1 MIVLIIG
8 LGSISKKHINAL
20 NKDYNNIEFY
30 ALRSGKNNISEE
42 NVIDVNN
49 IKDLK
54 VKPDFVIISNP
65 TNLHY
70 STIELML
77 NFKIPMFIE
86 KPPFHTLIGIEKLLN
101 SIVESKILN
110 YVACNLRFHP
120 CIMYLKNTLDKN
132 INLINEVNIYCG
144 SYLPDW
150 RPTINYKDVYSSQK
164 NKGGGV
170 HLDLFHEVDF
180 IYWIFGQ
187 PDTIYNHLSNKS
199 TLNID
204 SYDYANYILGYKNF
218 NISLILNYYRIDK
231 KRCIE
236 IVFKD
241 ETLFIDLL
249 TCKIINDK
257 GTIIFEDKNFD
268 ILNTYKDQMN
278 YFMQHLKNKTIPMN
292 TLEESINALKITLVN
307 E

>member
-1 MIVLIIG
+1 MVVLIIG

-30 ALRSGKNNISEE
+30 ALRSGYNNCSEE
-42 NVIDVNN
+42 NVININN
-49 IKDLK
+49 IQDLK

-86 KPPFHTLIGIEKLLN
+86 KPPFHTLIGVEKLLN

-144 SYLPDW
+144 SYLPD
-150 RPTINYKDVYSSQK
+150 
-164 NKGGGV
+164 
-170 HLDLFHEVDF
+170 
-180 IYWIFGQ
+180 
-187 PDTIYNHLSNKS
+187 
-199 TLNID
+199 
-204 SYDYANYILGYKNF
+204 
-218 NISLILNYYRIDK
+218 
-231 KRCIE
+231 
-236 IVFKD
+236 
-241 ETLFIDLL
+241 
-249 TCKIINDK
+249 
-257 GTIIFEDKNFD
+257 
-268 ILNTYKDQMN
+268 
-278 YFMQHLKNKTIPMN
+278 
-292 TLEESINALKITLVN
+292 
-307 E
+307 

>member
-1 MIVLIIG
+1 
-8 LGSISKKHINAL
+8 
-20 NKDYNNIEFY
+20 
-30 ALRSGKNNISEE
+30 
-42 NVIDVNN
+42 
-49 IKDLK
+49 
-54 VKPDFVIISNP
+54 
-65 TNLHY
+65 
-70 STIELML
+70 
-77 NFKIPMFIE
+77 MFIE
-86 KPPFHTLIGIEKLLN
+86 KPPFHTLIGVEKLLN
-101 SIVESKILN
+101 SIVKSKILN

-144 SYLPDW
+144 SYLPNW

-204 SYDYANYILGYKNF
+204 SYDYANYLLGYKNF

-249 TCKIINDK
+249 SCKITNDN
-257 GTIIFEDKNFD
+257 GIIIFEDNNFD
-268 ILNTYKDQMN
+268 ILNTYKDQMK
-278 YFMQHLKNKTIPMN
+278 YFIHHLRNKTIPMN

>member
-20 NKDYNNIEFY
+20 NEDYNNIEFY
-30 ALRSGKNNISEE
+30 ALRSGFNNSSEE
-42 NVIDVNN
+42 NVININN
-49 IKDLK
+49 IQDLK
-54 VKPDFVIISNP
+54 DKPDFVIISNP
-65 TNLHY
+65 TNLHF
-70 STIELML
+70 STIELIL
-77 NFKIPMFIE
+77 NLKIPMFIE
-86 KPPFHTLIGIEKLLN
+86 KPPFHTLIGTEKLIN

-120 CIMYLKNTLDKN
+120 CINFLKNTLN
-132 INLINEVNIYCG
+132 INLSLINEVNVYCG

-150 RPTINYKDVYSSQK
+150 RPTINYKEIYSSQK

-170 HLDLFHEVDF
+170 HLDLFHELDF

-187 PDTIYNHLSNKS
+187 PETIYNYLSNKS
-199 TLNID
+199 TLKID

-218 NISLILNYYRIDK
+218 TISLILNYYRKDK
-231 KRCIE
+231 KRHIE
-236 IVFKD
+236 IIFEN

-257 GTIIFEDKNFD
+257 GSIIFEDKNFD

-278 YFMQHLKNKTIPMN
+278 YFIQHLKNKTIPMN